1 MEYEAAAAEW
11 DETEREFLGRL
22 RAWREGRAEPLSG
35 AGAVAGPSA
44 TAEGRDDRHRET
56 ELPPHSPGGKRA
68 RRPPLAAAATA
79 WDRLW
84 EMEEE
89 EEEEGAS
96 GEQSEAQAAAPPPV
110 DASPALPP
118 QALPPPVL
126 TPPRHLGGEGALVEN
141 LAACGFARERAR
153 AALARCSGSPRAR
166 LNAAFDMLLEPAS
179 PPRGKREGGEPE
191 SQSVGENL
199 PRNSPSARLQ
209 RRDGGD
215 SSQAGGSSLCPIV
228 L

>member
-1 MEYEAAAAEW
+1 
-11 DETEREFLGRL
+11 
-22 RAWREGRAEPLSG
+22 
-35 AGAVAGPSA
+35 
-44 TAEGRDDRHRET
+44 
-56 ELPPHSPGGKRA
+56 
-68 RRPPLAAAATA
+68 
-79 WDRLW
+79 
-84 EMEEE
+84 
-89 EEEEGAS
+89 
-96 GEQSEAQAAAPPPV
+96 QSEAQAAAPPP
-110 DASPALPP
+110 
-118 QALPPPVL
+118 
-126 TPPRHLGGEGALVEN
+126 GALVEN

-179 PPRGKREGGEPE
+179 PPRGKRDGGEPE